1 MGTHPIFESDFDC
14 LTENIKEIEMAD
26 IDIFG
31 DDPVVPE
38 EKKENGEEEVVE
50 KLETEEAKEI
60 ENEKEEEN
68 KEMEQENG
76 TKEKMVQDG
85 GVIDDEK
92 VVQDGGTIEDEPPVP
107 TKAVVP

>member
-1 MGTHPIFESDFDC
+1 
-14 LTENIKEIEMAD
+14 MAD

-38 EKKENGEEEVVE
+38 EKKEEEVVE

-76 TKEKMVQDG
+76 TEEKMVEDG
-85 GVIDDEK
+85 GVIGKFNYRGVRVIQKSLKNSSELPQPGRCNI
-92 VVQDGGTIEDEPPVP
+92 VVIKWDFDKETRHID
-107 TKAVVP
+107 